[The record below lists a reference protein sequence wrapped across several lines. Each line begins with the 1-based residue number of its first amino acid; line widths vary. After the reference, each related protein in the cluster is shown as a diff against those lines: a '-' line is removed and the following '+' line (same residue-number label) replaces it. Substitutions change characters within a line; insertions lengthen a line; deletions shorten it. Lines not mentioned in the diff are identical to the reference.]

1 MTPYE
6 GVLRMDRR
14 LIDTLKASLE
24 AECER
29 LTEEIAE
36 YEREGQET
44 LSDVSGENNY
54 RDHMADQ
61 GSATFARELD
71 ATLEERARE
80 SLAQVERALA
90 RIADGTYDV
99 CLRCGGP
106 IGEARLQAV
115 PSAELCISCKEREES
130 A

>member
-1 MTPYE
+1 
-6 GVLRMDRR
+6 MDRQ
-14 LIDTLKASLE
+14 LVDTLRASLE
-24 AECER
+24 AERAR
-29 LTEEIAE
+29 LTDEIAE
-36 YEREGQET
+36 YERAGQET

-90 RIADGTYDV
+90 RMDEGTYAI
-99 CLRCGGP
+99 CTRCGAP
-106 IGEARLQAV
+106 IAEARLEAV

>member
-1 MTPYE
+1 
-6 GVLRMDRR
+6 MDRR

>member
-1 MTPYE
+1 MDAEKLKTIRAALE
-6 GVLRMDRR
+6 TEQLRLR
-14 LIDTLKASLE
+14 
-24 AECER
+24 
-29 LTEEIAE
+29 EEIAE
-36 YEREGQET
+36 YELEGQET

-80 SLAQVERALA
+80 MLAQVERALA
-90 RIADGTYDV
+90 RLDANTFGV
-99 CLRCGGP
+99 CARCGDP
-106 IGEARLQAV
+106 IGDDRLEAM
-115 PSAELCISCKEREES
+115 PTAELCISCKEREEN

>member
-1 MTPYE
+1 
-6 GVLRMDRR
+6 MDTKTVS
-14 LIDTLKASLE
+14 TLKASLE
-24 AECER
+24 AER
-29 LTEEIAE
+29 DRLLTEIEE

-71 ATLEERARE
+71 MTLEDNARE
-80 SLAQVERALA
+80 MLAQIERALV
-90 RIADGTYDV
+90 RMDTGTYGI
-99 CLRCGGP
+99 CTRCGAAINP
-106 IGEARLQAV
+106 ERLEAMPA
-115 PSAELCISCKEREES
+115 AELCITCKEREES

>member
-1 MTPYE
+1 MNKE
-6 GVLRMDRR
+6 LQARLRSTLEDERSR
-14 LIDTLKASLE
+14 LR
-24 AECER
+24 AEIE
-29 LTEEIAE
+29 E

-71 ATLEERARE
+71 MTLEDNARQR
-80 SLAQVERALA
+80 LAQIERALA
-90 RIADGTYDV
+90 RMDEGTYGV
-99 CLRCGGP
+99 CARCGAP
-106 IGEARLQAV
+106 IAEARLEAV
-115 PSAELCISCKEREES
+115 PAAELCIVCKEREES

>member
-1 MTPYE
+1 MDAQKFAA
-6 GVLRMDRR
+6 LR
-14 LIDTLKASLE
+14 AVLE
-24 AECER
+24 AERAR
-29 LTEEIAE
+29 LRAEIEE

-71 ATLEERARE
+71 MTLEGHARE
-80 SLAQVERALA
+80 SLARIERALA
-90 RIADGTYDV
+90 RFEDGTYGSCV
-99 CLRCGGP
+99 RCGKP
-106 IGEARLQAV
+106 IGEERLEAV
-115 PSAELCISCKEREES
+115 PAADLCIVCQEREES